1 MSGAGNVTFTL
12 NADAAG
18 AKRGAAEA
26 GNAFK
31 QAGADADAAGSKFEN
46 ANKRATSSAQAAAS
60 AFSAQGQALAKLI
73 GQIDPTVAGLGKLD
87 DQLNSLKKFKSSGA
101 ISGEDFTTY
110 AAKIAAARNELTNI
124 TGATHGFGLQTNL
137 AQREVT
143 VLLGELARGNTARF
157 ESSLITLGRASGVLG
172 LALSG
177 AGAAVLGTVAAIG
190 AAALAY
196 AKAASEQDAF
206 NKALIAT
213 GNYAATT
220 TAQLVEQTS
229 VIGGL
234 TGHYGDAQ
242 EALTKLAA
250 SGQVSGKT
258 LDLAAHAAVNLSTL
272 TGEAIDKAVEQ
283 FVRLSGDPIKG
294 AIELNDR
301 LNILTLSVYDQ
312 IKALEEQGKTEEAA
326 ELATKAFSDAL
337 QQRKDAYVESLGPI
351 AKAWDNVKTSIE
363 GALDSAK
370 KFLNQNNTQN
380 AIVSQTRT
388 GIANLLLGPAI
399 GPLVAGYVDGLTESQ
414 DKLTAST
421 KAVTLAQAAQQG
433 GLGVLDKKAIDAD
446 SDIDKL
452 SSSYD
457 KNAERLKALQ
467 RVQNDFRALANATGP
482 TSSKLSGVTQDANGV
497 FSGGLVDTLDAAINK
512 RFADTSGQHN
522 LSAINAVLSALDNEI
537 TKGIGLADQL
547 ATQYQGPLAN
557 ATKTYNDRLNTLG
570 DALEALN
577 TKAALNPQFA
587 ASAQY
592 AQQFKTL
599 SDAAA
604 DAGDAYDE
612 FLQKAGSTDAILKT
626 ALGTLT
632 QETDEHGKSAIAIK
646 AASLA
651 RQVEQQ
657 VEKNGL
663 TITKQQ
669 TQAFKDEVAARLAL
683 ANLGDYDERLKEEAA
698 QVVAQIANGGEL
710 NNVQKAQI
718 QIEND
723 LAAATDK
730 TRDALLKKAAATLA
744 DAAAADKANATLKL
758 QQTILSTV
766 DQLIEGTRQGVI
778 SGESAFEA
786 LGKTAAQVL
795 PRMANDF
802 LKILQDLEKANGGT
816 VDFGKALDSLGDQ
829 LKKELPALGQLI
841 GTIAGGGGQG
851 AQIGSSIGSLAGGII
866 GGIITSESGGWGA
879 PIGAAI
885 GGLLGGRHRRS
896 GRWRRH
902 ARSLRLVASGLSG
915 SRPYRAVQTPLGIFA
930 ADTDNLAD
938 DAYKAFEA
946 TVKGFDIQLAKLF
959 DPAQLSK
966 VQDALKGFSGKFSDI
981 TALLTARFQVILGT
995 FDQTFRTSSR
1005 ASHPT
1010 FRARFRRLLT
1020 FSRCKSSA
1028 TRPAHHRTILTTLSL
1043 ITEFSHQASVS

>member
-1 MSGAGNVTFTL
+1 
-12 NADAAG
+12 
-18 AKRGAAEA
+18 
-26 GNAFK
+26 
-31 QAGADADAAGSKFEN
+31 
-46 ANKRATSSAQAAAS
+46 
-60 AFSAQGQALAKLI
+60 
-73 GQIDPTVAGLGKLD
+73 
-87 DQLNSLKKFKSSGA
+87 
-101 ISGEDFTTY
+101 
-110 AAKIAAARNELTNI
+110 
-124 TGATHGFGLQTNL
+124 
-137 AQREVT
+137 VT

-363 GALDSAK
+363 GALDSAM

-816 VDFGKALDSLGDQ
+816 VDFGQALKGLGAQ
-829 LKKELPALGQLI
+829 LEKELPALGQLA
-841 GTIAGGGGQG
+841 GTIAGGGGNG
-851 AQIGSSIGSLAGGII
+851 AQIGSPLWFHRRRHHCWHHSFGGQTAYWRCHRWIAWR
-866 GGIITSESGGWGA
+866 S
-879 PIGAAI
+879 
-885 GGLLGGRHRRS
+885 HRRS
-896 GRWRRH
+896 GRRRRH
-902 ARSLRLVASGLSG
+902 SRSLRLVASRLSG
-915 SRPYRAVQTPLGIFA
+915 SRPHSARKTPLGIFA

-938 DAYKAFEA
+938 DAYKQFEA
-946 TVKGFDIQLAKLF
+946 TVKGLRHSAGEAVRPRTAFEGAGR
-959 DPAQLSK
+959 AE
-966 VQDALKGFSGKFSDI
+966 GFSAASSPISRRSSPRASKSSS
-981 TALLTARFQVILGT
+981 ARST
-995 FDQTFRTSSR
+995 RTFRTSSR

-1020 FSRCKSSA
+1020 FSRCKSLA
-1028 TRPAHHRTILTTLSL
+1028 TPASSSPNNLDDALSV
-1043 ITEFSHQASVS
+1043 ITEFSQSGERVLDTYTRLVTSTTTTSRR